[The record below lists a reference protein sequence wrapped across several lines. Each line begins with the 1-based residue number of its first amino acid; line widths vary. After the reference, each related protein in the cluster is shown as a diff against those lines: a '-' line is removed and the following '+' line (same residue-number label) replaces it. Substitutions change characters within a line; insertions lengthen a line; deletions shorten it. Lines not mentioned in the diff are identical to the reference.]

1 MALIKGPS
9 GKKSKPRTGKIG
21 KGFRAGIQS
30 SFSGKIMYM
39 PIVGRLL
46 SHMTGAKK
54 KVKKR
59 GSK

>member
-30 SFSGKIMYM
+30 SFSGKIVAM
-39 PIVGRLL
+39 PIVGKLL
-46 SHMTGAKK
+46 SHMT
-54 KVKKR
+54 R
-59 GSK
+59 GRK